1 MKIFSP
7 LWTIFIQVEI
17 LLKWVKIARPPPT
30 YINMKAEPKSE
41 SELLTRATEIAGLTF
56 QELAD
61 EAGISV
67 PADLRRDK
75 GWVGQLLEWHLGATA
90 GSKPQQDFEQL
101 GIELKTIPIGY
112 NGKPLETTFVCVA
125 PLVGVQGLTWRQS
138 HVRNKLSRVL
148 WIPVEGEREIP
159 IAERRV
165 GSPLIWSP
173 SIEEEQQLQADWE
186 ELMELI
192 VLGQIDKITARHG
205 EVLQLRPKAANSRA
219 LTEAYGASGKLIK
232 TLPRGFYLRTQF
244 TARILANN
252 FA

>member
-1 MKIFSP
+1 MMKP
-7 LWTIFIQVEI
+7 
-17 LLKWVKIARPPPT
+17 
-30 YINMKAEPKSE
+30 EPQSE
-41 SELLTRATEIAGLTF
+41 QELLARARDIAGITF
-56 QELAD
+56 AELAN
-61 EAGISV
+61 EAKIKI

-112 NGKPLETTFVCVA
+112 HGKPLETTFVCVA
-125 PLVGVQGLTWRQS
+125 PLTGVHGLTWQQS

-148 WIPVEGEREIP
+148 WVPVEGEREIP
-159 IAERRV
+159 LAERRV

-173 SIEEEQQLQADWE
+173 NQQEEQQLQTDWE

-192 VLGQIDKITARHG
+192 VLGQVEKITAKHG

-219 LTEAYGASGKLIK
+219 LTDAYGASGKVIK

-244 TARILANN
+244 TAKILSNYYA
-252 FA
+252 

>member
-1 MKIFSP
+1 MKS
-7 LWTIFIQVEI
+7 
-17 LLKWVKIARPPPT
+17 
-30 YINMKAEPKSE
+30 EPKSE
-41 SELLTRATEIAGLTF
+41 QELLARATDIAGMSF

-61 EAGISV
+61 EANIDV
-67 PADLRRDK
+67 PPDLRRDK

-112 NGKPLETTFVCVA
+112 TGKPLETTFVCVA
-125 PLVGVQGLTWRQS
+125 PLIGVHGLTWETS

-159 IAERRV
+159 LAERRV

-173 SIEEEQQLQADWE
+173 SAEEEQQLKVDWE
-186 ELMELI
+186 ELMEMI
-192 VLGQIDKITARHG
+192 VLGQVEQITARHG
-205 EVLQLRPKAANSRA
+205 EVLQLRPKAANSRV
-219 LTEAYGASGKLIK
+219 LTEAYGASGKPIK

-244 TARILANN
+244 TAKILDKN
-252 FA
+252 FV